1 MTNRWGIPKNIED
14 IVKERDIKCVY
25 CGVVFSTE
33 NNSRKDKPSWEH
45 IVNDIRINGT
55 DNIALCCMS
64 CNASKGSKL
73 LEDWLGSK
81 YCKKKEITVDSIAD
95 VVKKALK
102 NPPTHRDMSK
112 NGER

>member
-1 MTNRWGIPKNIED
+1 MANRWGIPKQVEEF
-14 IVKERDIKCVY
+14 VKKRDTKCVY

-73 LEDWLGSK
+73 LEDWLESD
-81 YCKKKEITVDSIAD
+81 YCRKKEITVDSVDEI
-95 VVKKALK
+95 VKKGIEESTK
-102 NPPTHRDMSK
+102 I
-112 NGER
+112 E